1 MKIML
6 HVIMKVTM
14 QYASLLSPNEVNIR
28 ASTSDLILA
37 KALILAQSRS
47 EFDTTP
53 LNTIAI
59 ASIFRTHSI
68 PISSFNNDSSLQL
81 LSFLYT

>member
-37 KALILAQSRS
+37 EALILAQSRS

-53 LNTIAI
+53 LNIIAI

-68 PISSFNNDSSLQL
+68 PISSFNNDSSL
-81 LSFLYT
+81 